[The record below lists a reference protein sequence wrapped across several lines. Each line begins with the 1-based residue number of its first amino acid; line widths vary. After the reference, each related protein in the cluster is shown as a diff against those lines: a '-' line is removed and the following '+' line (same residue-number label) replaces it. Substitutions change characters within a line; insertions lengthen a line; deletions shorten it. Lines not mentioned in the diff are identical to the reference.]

1 MVNATKYGVFYSS
14 FTQFKIYSFE
24 FDQLLTN
31 SFPLDYFHIYLQRFI
46 LSGKIVVEM
55 QFFCKINQLIT
66 FVTEV
71 FYNEQYLSFY
81 LGKVYRT

>member
-1 MVNATKYGVFYSS
+1 MTPCGYVVLQIVRKTPYFVVFATKYGVFSS
-14 FTQFKIYSFE
+14 QFAQFKICYFE

-55 QFFCKINQLIT
+55 QISAN
-66 FVTEV
+66 
-71 FYNEQYLSFY
+71 
-81 LGKVYRT
+81 